1 MLLRKFSDCFHAL
14 VKATYDYML
23 NLASRRN
30 AMYFLFAVAFIE
42 SSFFPIPP
50 DVMLIP
56 MVLAAPAKAWRIA
69 GIATAASVLGGAFGY
84 AIGVFFFDLIARPIL
99 TFYGYIHQFDV
110 FKDNY
115 HCQRCGSFGFCRLY
129 AGFGRCARHALL
141 SGGLAVEEIRR
152 TDERLHREKSGYA
165 VRFVFVASVGRFCL
179 YKVSL
184 GQNKTPY
191 PGFYLVFVAESN
203 ASFGQV
209 VRRHFNIDL
218 VADHDADAK
227 LAHFSGRMGQNFDAV
242 FQSDSEH
249 GIRQFLDDI
258 AGQFKQF
265 FFTHKIFLISF
276 ANDFL
281 PV

>member
-69 GIATAASVLGGAFGY
+69 GIATIASVLGGAFGY

-99 TFYGYIHQFDV
+99 TFYGYMHQFDV
-110 FKDNY
+110 FRRLLSRMG
-115 HCQRCGSFGFCRLY
+115 CLIVFG
-129 AGFGRCARHALL
+129 AGITPFPYKVITIASGVVHLDFAVFMLAFGRCARNALL
-141 SGGLAVEEIRR
+141 SGGLVVEEIRR

-165 VRFVFVASVGRFCL
+165 VRFVSVAFVG
-179 YKVSL
+179 
-184 GQNKTPY
+184 G
-191 PGFYLVFVAESN
+191 
-203 ASFGQV
+203 
-209 VRRHFNIDL
+209 
-218 VADHDADAK
+218 
-227 LAHFSGRMGQNFDAV
+227 
-242 FQSDSEH
+242 
-249 GIRQFLDDI
+249 
-258 AGQFKQF
+258 F
-265 FFTHKIFLISF
+265 FFKKKF
-276 ANDFL
+276 
-281 PV
+281 

>member
-99 TFYGYIHQFDV
+99 TFYGYMHQFDV
-110 FKDNY
+110 FKDYY
-115 HCQRCGSFGFCRLY
+115 HEWGAWIVFG
-129 AGFGRCARHALL
+129 AGITPFPYKVITIA
-141 SGGLAVEEIRR
+141 SGVVHLDFAVFM
-152 TDERLHREKSGYA
+152 L
-165 VRFVFVASVGRFCL
+165 ASVVARGMR
-179 YKVSL
+179 
-184 GQNKTPY
+184 
-191 PGFYLVFVAESN
+191 FYLVAWLLKRYGEPMKDYIEKNLGMLSV
-203 ASFGQV
+203 
-209 VRRHFNIDL
+209 L
-218 VADHDADAK
+218 
-227 LAHFSGRMGQNFDAV
+227 
-242 FQSDSEH
+242 
-249 GIRQFLDDI
+249 FLLLLLGGFACI
-258 AGQFKQF
+258 K
-265 FFTHKIFLISF
+265 FL
-276 ANDFL
+276 
-281 PV
+281 